1 MVLVLEESII
11 CETVRTFLDLTL
23 LLIVSFVVVLFVV
36 FYFFL
41 RLEKGSAKKLL
52 SGTQMSVFPLK
63 QIGSP

>member
-36 FYFFL
+36 FFFFFYGW
-41 RLEKGSAKKLL
+41 RKGLL
-52 SGTQMSVFPLK
+52 KNYLVGHK
-63 QIGSP
+63 

>member
-36 FYFFL
+36 FLFFYGW
-41 RLEKGSAKKLL
+41 RKGLL
-52 SGTQMSVFPLK
+52 KNYLVGHK
-63 QIGSP
+63 